1 MPNDLPRLLRIDEA
15 AQRTGCAP
23 DELRQWCATGR
34 LHCDRIGT
42 EWLILESELH
52 LAAAIPS
59 RTLHQS
65 GRSVLAI
72 AFGDVVQGRRAFDE
86 IRRRLNAGTRDLEMG
101 RLSLDGR
108 EYALVAGS
116 FADEAYPVLES
127 IVTRFGAVVVDDV
140 DEAWTG
146 RRRHVVNDDRGRD
159 AYG

>member
-1 MPNDLPRLLRIDEA
+1 MPHDLPRLLRIDEA
-15 AQRTGCAP
+15 AERTGCSP
-23 DELRQWCATGR
+23 DELRQYCATGR
-34 LHCDRIGT
+34 LHCDRVGT

-52 LAAAIPS
+52 LAASLPS
-59 RTLHQS
+59 RSLHQS

-72 AFGDVVQGRRAFDE
+72 AFGDMAQGRRAFEE
-86 IRRRLNAGTRDLEMG
+86 IRRRLNSGARDLEMG

-116 FADEAYPVLES
+116 FSNDAYPLLES
-127 IVTRFGAVVVDDV
+127 IVKRYGGAVVDDV

-146 RRRHVVNDDRGRD
+146 RWRQAADGRGRD